1 MTDSDDKVAINAVIA
16 LGNIVVNNLDAEQQ
30 PALPVETVSLI
41 MQAMLQRVSICLQN
55 GNVKDADKML
65 TALMNTVSMSDD
77 QIFEQIPALVTLCEQ
92 IMASDFPEDTK
103 KITVRIFTEIV
114 EVSAE
119 VRKQLRDMLQNFIRN
134 YVIPRL
140 VPGEEVIQNWL
151 SSEKDFVFEDNTM
164 QDVCEKCVEAAAFS
178 QGKQIMNPLLHDVV

>member
-1 MTDSDDKVAINAVIA
+1 
-16 LGNIVVNNLDAEQQ
+16 
-30 PALPVETVSLI
+30 
-41 MQAMLQRVSICLQN
+41 
-55 GNVKDADKML
+55 
-65 TALMNTVSMSDD
+65 
-77 QIFEQIPALVTLCEQ
+77 
-92 IMASDFPEDTK
+92 MASDFPEDTK

-140 VPGEEVIQNWL
+140 VPGENWL

-178 QGKQIMNPLLHDVV
+178 LGKQIMNPLLHDVVQ